1 MNNTSINE
9 NKNIYSIDNLVN
21 KCQKDVLNHLVDSI
35 EKLDNDIKESKSRKS
50 YFKIKGIYKR
60 TITTTQGTIT
70 YKRRLYIDK
79 KLENIFF
86 LLIS

>member
-50 YFKIKGIYKR
+50 YFKIKGI
-60 TITTTQGTIT
+60 
-70 YKRRLYIDK
+70 
-79 KLENIFF
+79 
-86 LLIS
+86 